1 MDLGGD
7 QGTFCY
13 SGYPRVTSSLLAKSN
28 INFVIK
34 IMEARCGKC
43 GILNNGTKM
52 NTHPWFAAIRESLT
66 DDITYTDLGDEYHT
80 GTLVSKQW
88 VVTAASI
95 FVNDPIATDNYR
107 VLVGAKALENH
118 YHDRWDP
125 IIEIKRHPKYNSIPN
140 SEYDIAMV
148 KLKHKILDPVPHP
161 SDVDYDTIRPI
172 CLPDYEADIP
182 ISRHSYLYGR
192 EVYYSKRLTTEKA
205 TITSHGDCK
214 NALIDRGVEPREY
227 VHTYLLLS
235 IMKIVINFLDYIFRE
250 IGLSCYVM
258 IDQ

>member
-66 DDITYTDLGDEYHT
+66 DDVTYIDLGDVYHT

-95 FVNDPIATDNYR
+95 FVNFRTAKDNFK
-107 VLVGAKALENH
+107 VLVGAKAFEENRDW
-118 YHDRWDP
+118 YP
-125 IIEIKRHPKYNSIPN
+125 ITEVRRHPKYN
-140 SEYDIAMV
+140 EYDIAMV
-148 KLKHKILDPVPHP
+148 KLKDRILDPIPHP
-161 SDVDYDTIRPI
+161 SNVDYDTIRPI

-182 ISRHSYLYGR
+182 IRQSSYLYGK
-192 EVYYSKRLTTEKA
+192 EVHYSRHLTTKKA
-205 TITSHGDCK
+205 TITSHGECQSNFYDEEEVT
-214 NALIDRGVEPREY
+214 LQEY
-227 VHTYLLLS
+227 VSFIKH
-235 IMKIVINFLDYIFRE
+235 K
-250 IGLSCYVM
+250 
-258 IDQ
+258 

>member
-43 GILNNGTKM
+43 GILNNGTKL
-52 NTHPWFAAIRESLT
+52 NTYPWFAAIRESLT
-66 DDITYTDLGDEYHT
+66 DDVTYTDLGDVYHT

-95 FVNDPIATDNYR
+95 FINDPIAADNYR
-107 VLVGAKALENH
+107 VLVGAKAFENH

-125 IIEIKRHPKYNSIPN
+125 IIEIKRHPKYDSRNDH
-140 SEYDIAMV
+140 EYDIAMV

-172 CLPDYEADIP
+172 CLPDFEADILTN
-182 ISRHSYLYGR
+182 RKSYLYDK
-192 EVYYSKRLTTEKA
+192 EVLNSRLLTAEKA
-205 TITSHGDCK
+205 RIISYGECK
-214 NALIDRGVEPREY
+214 NALSDTRETLQEY
-227 VHTYLLLS
+227 VFIKQKFCSWCTL
-235 IMKIVINFLDYIFRE
+235 
-250 IGLSCYVM
+250 
-258 IDQ
+258 

>member
-1 MDLGGD
+1 MGINLDSPD
-7 QGTFCY
+7 SFCY
-13 SGYPRVTSSLLAKSN
+13 AGKPRVTSSLLAKSN

-34 IMEARCGKC
+34 VMEERCGKC
-43 GILNNGTKM
+43 GILNNGTKL
-52 NTHPWFAAIRESLT
+52 NTYPWFVSIKESLSGQ
-66 DDITYTDLGDEYHT
+66 DVYHT
-80 GTLVSKQW
+80 GSLVSKQW

-95 FVNDPIATDNYR
+95 FVNFRTAKDNFK
-107 VLVGAKALENH
+107 VLVGAKAFEENRDW
-118 YHDRWDP
+118 YAIAEVR
-125 IIEIKRHPKYNSIPN
+125 RHPKYNSP
-140 SEYDIAMV
+140 SDYEYDIAMV
-148 KLKHKILDPVPHP
+148 KLKDRILDPIPHP

>member
-43 GILNNGTKM
+43 GILNNGTKL
-52 NTHPWFAAIRESLT
+52 NTHPWFVAIRESLT
-66 DDITYTDLGDEYHT
+66 DDVTYTDLGNEYHT

-95 FVNDPIATDNYR
+95 FVNFRTAKDNFK
-107 VLVGAKALENH
+107 VLVGAKAFEENRDW
-118 YHDRWDP
+118 YAIAEVR
-125 IIEIKRHPKYNSIPN
+125 RHPKYNSP
-140 SEYDIAMV
+140 SDYDYDIAMV
-148 KLKHKILDPVPHP
+148 KLKDRILDPIPHP

-182 ISRHSYLYGR
+182 ISRR
-192 EVYYSKRLTTEKA
+192 A
-205 TITSHGDCK
+205 F
-214 NALIDRGVEPREY
+214 
-227 VHTYLLLS
+227 LLNTQ
-235 IMKIVINFLDYIFRE
+235 KHWY
-250 IGLSCYVM
+250 
-258 IDQ
+258 